1 MDIIHSFLLGVVQ
14 GLTEFLPVSSSAHLV
29 LLPKIINFKNEF
41 LHSLTFDVLLHSG
54 TLLAVL
60 IYYREKII
68 KLLNSFF
75 KGIFNKQERN
85 NTEFKLSIFL
95 ISATIPALLIGA
107 FLNDYAESKFR
118 SPVLIALVLIV
129 FGFFLLYADSK
140 KNIGKDINNLTLK
153 DALIIGCFQAI
164 AIIPGVSRSGI
175 TITAALLLGFKRQ
188 DAAEFSFLLSIPV
201 IFGAFVFE
209 IPDVIKHGVYENI
222 SILLTGFI
230 SSFIA
235 GFVAILFLIN
245 FVKKNSYLPFVIY
258 RVLLGIL
265 IIGLVLK
272 G

>member
-1 MDIIHSFLLGVVQ
+1 MDIIHSFILGVVQ

-29 LLPKIINFKNEF
+29 LLPKIINLKNEF
-41 LHSLTFDVLLHSG
+41 LNSLTFDVLLHSG

-60 IYYREKII
+60 IYYREKIV
-68 KLLNSFF
+68 KLLVGFF

-95 ISATIPALLIGA
+95 ILATVPALFAGA
-107 FLNDYAESKFR
+107 FLNDYAESNFR
-118 SPVLIALVLIV
+118 NPVLIALVLIV
-129 FGFFLLYADSK
+129 FAFFLLYADR
-140 KNIGKDINNLTLK
+140 KNTGKEINNLTLK

-209 IPDVIKHGVYENI
+209 ISDVIKHGVYESI
-222 SILLTGFI
+222 SVLLTGFI
-230 SSFIA
+230 SSFIS

-245 FVKKNSYLPFVIY
+245 FVKKNSYLPFVVY
-258 RVLLGIL
+258 RVLLGVL
-265 IIGLVLK
+265 IIGLFFK